1 MTTTVSSKGQIVLPA
16 EIRARHKVRSGDVL
30 SIEER
35 DEEIVLKKLKRKRK
49 KTLVQWMLE
58 CPVKDFKVER
68 IKDYPRD
75 IKF

>member
-1 MTTTVSSKGQIVLPA
+1 MTTTVGSKGQIILPA
-16 EIRARHKVRSGDVL
+16 EIRVRHHFRPGDVL

-49 KTLVQWMLE
+49 KSLVQWMLE
-58 CPVKDFKVER
+58 CPAKDFAVER
-68 IKDYPRD
+68 IKDYPRN